1 MKPVLISAMVLMGMA
16 SWAQAQTPQQ
26 WEQCAERVG
35 RSVDSQEVGQVGYE
49 LAIKKQCG
57 VRPVSNA
64 GMAQPDGKSPFDVV
78 QAAPWKARFQQLT
91 GKRYQAIK
99 ESLAVS
105 SEMQRQGDWLVG
117 SGYDPRGA
125 GASKAVI
132 AVNTKTGKVM
142 AAYNDSRKTQFFG
155 LNQNSKGVPAK
166 VWQWVSDES
175 AAG

>member
-1 MKPVLISAMVLMGMA
+1 M
-16 SWAQAQTPQQ
+16 
-26 WEQCAERVG
+26 
-35 RSVDSQEVGQVGYE
+35 
-49 LAIKKQCG
+49 
-57 VRPVSNA
+57 
-64 GMAQPDGKSPFDVV
+64 V

-155 LNQNSKGVPAK
+155 FNQNSKGVPAK